1 MVSIF
6 AIFIILPLMFVLPA
20 VATLIYS
27 FPCEKVLGR
36 YVTKPAPAKKPEGE
50 EGEEGVSDD
59 NGVDTWYI
67 DD

>member
-1 MVSIF
+1 
-6 AIFIILPLMFVLPA
+6 MFVLPA

-50 EGEEGVSDD
+50 EGVSDD